1 MSDKFNA
8 LWIILNKLDK
18 KEKVTAK
25 SLMEDLEVSERSV
38 YRYITTLQ
46 VAGFPIDYDRG
57 MNSYVFSEGY
67 TLKKPDVSVEE
78 TLALALSKK
87 LLRSFG
93 PNMERSLAKIED
105 KLAVKKPENL
115 RHIILDDDPIAPS
128 EKLLTI
134 VHQAIINYRRINLVY
149 KALNAKTAK
158 ESKVDPYYL
167 FFRDGIWYFR
177 GYYHRDKAMR
187 TFAFDRVVSLNLLD
201 EHFVPQTIS
210 PEDELS
216 GAFGAFLDG
225 EPVEVTLQFDKHSKP
240 FIVRKKWHETQ
251 KVEELKNGKIEVR
264 FKVNGLMGIRN
275 WIYGWIPHVEV
286 IAPKELRK
294 ALMQDLQKAI
304 RMHDKYFRNT
314 SNKPEHRGTRPLKK
328 KTK

>member
-18 KEKVTAK
+18 KEKVTAR

-46 VAGFPIDYDRG
+46 VAGFPIDYDRA

-87 LLRSFG
+87 LLRNFG
-93 PNMERSLAKIED
+93 PDMEKSLAKIEE
-105 KLAVKKPENL
+105 KLSVKKPADL
-115 RHIILDDDPIAPS
+115 RHIVLDADAIAPPES
-128 EKLLTI
+128 YLTL
-134 VHQAIINYRRINLVY
+134 VHQAVINYQRINLKY
-149 KALNAKTAK
+149 KALNAKIATQ
-158 ESKVDPYYL
+158 SKVDPYYL

-187 TFAFDRVVSLNLLD
+187 TFAFDRVVSLSLLN
-201 EHFVPQTIS
+201 EHFVPRPIS

-216 GAFGAFLDG
+216 AAFGAFLDG
-225 EPVEVTLQFDKHSKP
+225 EPVEVTLRFDEHIKP
-240 FIVRKKWHETQ
+240 FIVRKKWHESQ
-251 KVEELKNGKIEVR
+251 KVKELGNGKIEVR
-264 FKVNGLMGIRN
+264 FNVKGLMGIKN

-286 IAPKELRK
+286 IAPRELRK
-294 ALMQDLQKAI
+294 ALRRDLAEAI
-304 RMHDKYFRNT
+304 KIHEK
-314 SNKPEHRGTRPLKK
+314 
-328 KTK
+328 

>member
-8 LWIILNKLDK
+8 LWIILNKLDQ
-18 KEKVTAK
+18 KEKVTAR
-25 SLMEDLEVSERSV
+25 SLMRNLEVSERSV

-46 VAGFPIDYDRG
+46 VAGFPIDYDRSI
-57 MNSYVFSEGY
+57 NSYVFSEGY

-87 LLRSFG
+87 LLHSFG
-93 PNMERSLAKIED
+93 PDMERSLAKIEE
-105 KLAVKKPENL
+105 KLSVRKPENL
-115 RHIILDDDPIAPS
+115 RHIILDADAIAPS
-128 EKLLTI
+128 ESFLTL
-134 VHQAIINYRRINLVY
+134 VHHAVINYQRVNLKY
-149 KALNAKTAK
+149 KALHAKTAT
-158 ESKVDPYYL
+158 ESKIDPYYL

-201 EHFVPQTIS
+201 EHFVPRPIS

-225 EPVEVTLQFDKHSKP
+225 EPVEVILHFDEHIKP
-240 FIVRKKWHETQ
+240 FIVRKKWHESQT
-251 KVEELKNGKIEVR
+251 VEELNDGKIEVR
-264 FKVNGLMGIRN
+264 FRVNGLMGIQN

-286 IAPKELRK
+286 IAPKELRDTLK
-294 ALMQDLQKAI
+294 RDLLAAI
-304 RMHDKYFRNT
+304 KIHDKQRT
-314 SNKPEHRGTRPLKK
+314 RGLLF
-328 KTK
+328 

>member
-1 MSDKFNA
+1 MSYKFNA
-8 LWIILNKLDK
+8 LWIILNKLDQN
-18 KEKVTAK
+18 EKVTAK

-57 MNSYVFSEGY
+57 LNSYVFSEGY

-87 LLRSFG
+87 LLHSFG
-93 PNMERSLAKIED
+93 PDMERSLTKIEE
-105 KLAVKKPENL
+105 KLSVRKPADL
-115 RHIILDDDPIAPS
+115 RHIVLDADAIAPS
-128 EKLLTI
+128 ETLLTL
-134 VHQAIINYRRINLVY
+134 VHRAVTNYQRINLTY
-149 KALNAKTAK
+149 KSLHAKTAT

-187 TFAFDRVVSLNLLD
+187 TFAFDRVVSLSLLN
-201 EHFVPQTIS
+201 EHFVPQSIS

-225 EPVEVTLQFDKHSKP
+225 EPVEVTLRFDEHVKP
-240 FIVRKKWHETQ
+240 FIVRKKWHESQ
-251 KVEELKNGKIEVR
+251 KIKELDNGKIEVKFR
-264 FKVNGLMGIRN
+264 VNGLMGIKK
-275 WIYGWIPHVEV
+275 WVYGWIPHVEV
-286 IAPKELRK
+286 KAPRELRD
-294 ALMQDLQKAI
+294 ALKRDLLEAI
-304 RMHDKYFRNT
+304 KIH
-314 SNKPEHRGTRPLKK
+314 E
-328 KTK
+328 

>member
-1 MSDKFNA
+1 MSYKFNA
-8 LWIILNKLDK
+8 LWIILNKLDQN
-18 KEKVTAK
+18 EKVTAK

-57 MNSYVFSEGY
+57 LNSYVFSEGY

-87 LLRSFG
+87 LLHSFG
-93 PNMERSLAKIED
+93 PDMERSLAKIEE
-105 KLAVKKPENL
+105 KLSVRKPEDL
-115 RHIILDDDPIAPS
+115 RHIVLDADAIAPS
-128 EKLLTI
+128 ETLLTL
-134 VHQAIINYRRINLVY
+134 VHRAVTNYQRINLTY
-149 KALNAKTAK
+149 KALHAKTAT

-187 TFAFDRVVSLNLLD
+187 TFAFDRVVSLNLLN
-201 EHFVPQTIS
+201 EHFVPRAIS
-210 PEDELS
+210 PEEELS

-225 EPVEVTLQFDKHSKP
+225 EPTEVTLRFDENIKP
-240 FIVRKKWHETQ
+240 FIVRKKWHESQ
-251 KVEELKNGKIEVR
+251 KVKELDNGKIEVKFR
-264 FKVNGLMGIRN
+264 VNGLMGIQN

-286 IAPKELRK
+286 IAPKELRD
-294 ALMQDLQKAI
+294 ALRRDLQKAI
-304 RMHDKYFRNT
+304 KVH
-314 SNKPEHRGTRPLKK
+314 KK
-328 KTK
+328 

>member
-18 KEKVTAK
+18 KEMATAK

-46 VAGFPIDYDRG
+46 VAGFLIDYDRTI
-57 MNSYVFSEGY
+57 NSYVFSEGY
-67 TLKKPDVSVEE
+67 TLKRPDVSVEE

-87 LLRSFG
+87 LLHSFG
-93 PNMERSLAKIED
+93 PDMERSLAKIEE
-105 KLAVKKPENL
+105 KLSVKKPDNL
-115 RHIILDDDPIAPS
+115 RHIVLDADTIAPS
-128 EKLLTI
+128 ETYLTL
-134 VHQAIINYRRINLVY
+134 VHRAVINYQRVTITY
-149 KALNAKTAK
+149 KALHATTAT

-187 TFAFDRVVSLNLLD
+187 TFAFDRVASMSQLD
-201 EHFVPQTIS
+201 EYFVPRAIS

-225 EPVEVTLQFDKHSKP
+225 EPVEVTLQFDAHIKP
-240 FIVRKKWHETQ
+240 FIVRKKWHESQTV
-251 KVEELKNGKIEVR
+251 KELGNGNIEVR
-264 FKVNGLMGIRN
+264 FRVNGLMGIQN

-286 IAPKELRK
+286 IAPRELRK
-294 ALMQDLQKAI
+294 ALRRDLQKAI
-304 RMHDKYFRNT
+304 KIHGK
-314 SNKPEHRGTRPLKK
+314 
-328 KTK
+328 

>member
-8 LWIILNKLDK
+8 LWIILNKLDQ
-18 KEKVTAK
+18 KEKVTAR

-38 YRYITTLQ
+38 YRYIMTLQ
-46 VAGFPIDYDRG
+46 VAGFPVDYDRG
-57 MNSYVFSEGY
+57 QNSYVFRKGY
-67 TLKKPDVSVEE
+67 TLKKPDISVEE

-87 LLRSFG
+87 LLRNFG
-93 PNMERSLAKIED
+93 PDMEKSLSKIEE
-105 KLAVKKPENL
+105 KLSVRKPADL
-115 RHIILDDDPIAPS
+115 RHIFLDTDAIAPS
-128 EKLLTI
+128 EKFLTL
-134 VHQAIINYRRINLVY
+134 VHQAVINYQRINLKY

-187 TFAFDRVVSLNLLD
+187 TFAFDRVVSLSLHG
-201 EHFVPQTIS
+201 EHFVPRAIS

-225 EPVEVTLQFDKHSKP
+225 EQAEVTLQFDEHVNP
-240 FIVRKKWHETQ
+240 FIVRKKWHESQ
-251 KVEELKNGKIEVR
+251 KVKELDNGKIEVTFR
-264 FKVNGLMGIRN
+264 VNGLMGIKN

-294 ALMQDLQKAI
+294 ALRQDLQEAI
-304 RMHDKYFRNT
+304 KIHGK
-314 SNKPEHRGTRPLKK
+314 
-328 KTK
+328 

>member
-8 LWIILNKLDK
+8 LWIILNKLDQ
-18 KEKVTAK
+18 KEKVTAR

-38 YRYITTLQ
+38 YRYIMTLQ
-46 VAGFPIDYDRG
+46 VAGFPVDYDRAI
-57 MNSYVFSEGY
+57 NSYVFSEGY

-93 PNMERSLAKIED
+93 PDMEKSLAKIEE
-105 KLAVKKPENL
+105 KLSVRKPADL
-115 RHIILDDDPIAPS
+115 RHIVLDADAVAPS
-128 EKLLTI
+128 ETFLTR
-134 VHQAIINYRRINLVY
+134 VHQAVINYQRINLTY
-149 KALNAKTAK
+149 KALNAKKAT

-167 FFRDGIWYFR
+167 FFRGDIWYFR

-187 TFAFDRVVSLNLLD
+187 TFAFDRIVSLNLLD
-201 EHFVPQTIS
+201 EHFVPRAIS

-225 EPVEVTLQFDKHSKP
+225 EPVEVTLRFDEHIKP
-240 FIVRKKWHETQ
+240 FIVRKKWHDSQ
-251 KVEELKNGKIEVR
+251 KVKELDNGKIEVKFR
-264 FKVNGLMGIRN
+264 VNGLMGIKN
-275 WIYGWIPHVEV
+275 WVYGWIPHVEV

-294 ALMQDLQKAI
+294 ALRKDLLEAI
-304 RMHDKYFRNT
+304 KIHEK
-314 SNKPEHRGTRPLKK
+314 
-328 KTK
+328 